1 MQFEVTILG
10 CGAATPTLQHAP
22 TSQAINWHGK
32 WILLD
37 CGEGLQTNLRK
48 YKIPLQKIELICISH
63 LHGDHVLGLIGLLGS
78 MNLFGRERPLKIAGP
93 SAIEEFVIRSLELT
107 HTHIRFPIEIIDCDG
122 LVDEPVIT
130 WGENTVRAFP
140 VKHRISAYGFN
151 FVHRP
156 SIHRLRK
163 DSIDAQ
169 GLQRSEILKLKA
181 GEDVTRDNGEVLRVQ
196 DYCEPL
202 KPSIQYVYSGDTR
215 PCDAVRTAAKHADVL
230 YHEST
235 FLHDLSATAKST
247 GHSTAQQA
255 AILGSEAGVH
265 LLVLGHLSSRY
276 RDENRV
282 LEEAQRHHPN
292 ACLANEGMRIRMVPG
307 EKPSVHYLE

>member
-32 WILLD
+32 WILQD

-78 MNLFGRERPLKIAGP
+78 MNLFGRERSLKIAGP
-93 SAIEEFVIRSLELT
+93 SAIVEFVTRSLELT
-107 HTHIRFPIEIIDCDG
+107 HTHIRFPIEFIDCNG
-122 LVDEPVIT
+122 LEDQPVIT

-140 VKHRISAYGFN
+140 VKHRIPAYGFN

-169 GLQRSEILKLKA
+169 GLQRSEIMKLKA

-196 DYCEPL
+196 DHCEPL
-202 KPSIQYVYSGDTR
+202 NPAIHYVYSGDT
-215 PCDAVRTAAKHADVL
+215 VSYT
-230 YHEST
+230 
-235 FLHDLSATAKST
+235 
-247 GHSTAQQA
+247 
-255 AILGSEAGVH
+255 H
-265 LLVLGHLSSRY
+265 LTL
-276 RDENRV
+276 
-282 LEEAQRHHPN
+282 PTT
-292 ACLANEGMRIRMVPG
+292 
-307 EKPSVHYLE
+307 

>member
-78 MNLFGRERPLKIAGP
+78 MNLFGRERSLKIAGP
-93 SAIEEFVIRSLELT
+93 SAIMEFVTRSLELT
-107 HTHIRFPIEIIDCDG
+107 YTHIRFPIEFIDCNG
-122 LVDEPVIT
+122 LEDEPVIR
-130 WGENTVRAFP
+130 WGENTVRTFP
-140 VKHRISAYGFN
+140 VNHRIPAYGFN
-151 FVHRP
+151 FVHCP

-181 GEDVTRDNGEVLRVQ
+181 GEDVIRDNGEVLRVQ
-196 DYCEPL
+196 DHCEPL
-202 KPSIQYVYSGDTR
+202 KPSIRYVYSGDTR
-215 PCDAVRTAAKHADVL
+215 PCDVVRTAAKHADVL

-235 FLHDLSATAKST
+235 FLQGLSAIAKST

-255 AILGSEAGVH
+255 AILGNEAGVH
-265 LLVLGHLSSRY
+265 LLILGHLSSRY
-276 RDENRV
+276 RDENRI
-282 LEEAQRHHPN
+282 LEEAQGHHPN
-292 ACLANEGMRIRMVPG
+292 VCLANEGMRIRIVPG

>member
-1 MQFEVTILG
+1 VQFEVTILG

-32 WILLD
+32 WIMLD

-78 MNLFGRERPLKIAGP
+78 MNLFGRERSLKIAGP
-93 SAIEEFVIRSLELT
+93 SAIVEFVTCSLELT
-107 HTHIRFPIEIIDCDG
+107 YTHTRFPIEFIDCSG
-122 LVDEPVIT
+122 LGDEPVMT

-140 VKHRISAYGFN
+140 VKHRIPAYGFN
-151 FVHRP
+151 FEHRP
-156 SIHRLRK
+156 IIQRLRK
-163 DSIDAQ
+163 DSIGVK

-181 GEDVTRDNGEVLRVQ
+181 GEDVVRDNGEVLRVK
-196 DYCEPL
+196 DHCEPL
-202 KPSIQYVYSGDTR
+202 KPPIRYLYSGDTR
-215 PCDAVRTAAKHADVL
+215 PCDAVRAAAKNADVL

-235 FLHDLSATAKST
+235 FLHDLKATAKST

-255 AILGSEAGVH
+255 AILGNEAGVH
-265 LLVLGHLSSRY
+265 LLILGHLSSRY
-276 RDENRV
+276 RDEHRV

-292 ACLANEGMRIRMVPG
+292 TCLANEGMRIRMVLG